1 MNVHFFGQLAEAVA
15 PELDLEVPR
24 GISVAG
30 IRGDVIARYPEAE
43 GLLRKHGTRAC
54 IGSAIV
60 SDDYV
65 PEISDTVEVL
75 PPVSGG

>member
-30 IRGDVIARYPEAE
+30 IRSEVIARYPEAE

-54 IGSAIV
+54 IGSAMV
-60 SDDYV
+60 PDDHV
-65 PEISDTVEVL
+65 PHVGDTVEFL